1 MKLEKILDNLNSFEK
16 NSFLKIIDGI
26 VAEKPKNTKEVDKIL
41 NDASGGDLKAM
52 DSINISKVFNL
63 VTDEF
68 AEYVKQEFLNATSQI
83 DILTDIL
90 VRDGNCI
97 MKQDWLSRLY
107 DTELKQLIKNTKIF
121 QSQIDDEKSELDPI
135 RQRDYQI
142 YRACVN
148 TALNNDLENNLECK
162 VSSDEQSML
171 NTLAREL
178 ELSNEEVKL
187 INYMVVSVKQMD
199 IDTIINELKN
209 LGIIFYS
216 KKTNM
221 VYVADEVVSVLRKVK
236 GKNVADKFFRRV
248 LRQLREPQINMICK
262 KHNMDWRKDLDSK
275 MKGIIKEGISFTGVL
290 VNDIHKEGV
299 TLTEKKKFIND
310 LCDNKLRIVT
320 PLKGV
325 TIEDKLANLVSYFED
340 IERDDK
346 VGISIDGYEKLLIEL
361 GETIPKVNKLLKDE
375 FELQDENV
383 MKSSYLLDYNIKP
396 IDVLEIIPEAE
407 LCKFCEKR
415 DIKTRGDVIVN
426 ILDNYTDAENLYLEN
441 YSSIGYRDLGTLKEN
456 GITVKEAEI
465 GILFETLTKK
475 IFSNLGFSVDEDLR
489 KQINTSKDKID
500 ILLNMGNDD
509 LILVECKS
517 VKESG
522 YNKFS
527 SVSRQLKSYM
537 KLAEKNGHKVIKS
550 LLIAPDF
557 SDDFVKDC
565 GLDYELNLSLV
576 TANSLTKIQEA
587 FKLSK
592 HKTFPYNLLMRDVL
606 IQEDRVIKAIGK

>member
-121 QSQIDDEKSELDPI
+121 QTQIDDEKSELDPI

-162 VSSDEQSML
+162 VSPDEQSML

-187 INYMVVSVKQMD
+187 INYMVVPVKQMD

-221 VYVADEVVSVLRKVK
+221 VYVADEVVAVLRKVK

-275 MKGIIKEGISFTGVL
+275 IKGIIKEGISFTGVL

-346 VGISIDGYEKLLIEL
+346 VGISIDGYEKLLMEL

-441 YSSIGYRDLGTLKEN
+441 YSSIGYRDLAALKEN

-475 IFSNLGFSVDEDLR
+475 IFSNLGFSVDEDIR
-489 KQINTSKDKID
+489 KKINTSKDKID

-550 LLIAPDF
+550 LLVAPDF

-576 TANSLTKIQEA
+576 TANSLIKIQEA